1 MSKSKK
7 KLAIFSLVAC
17 VFALV
22 CSMSVFQGKKVFAED
37 SLPKVYARDFVVSSF
52 NESTAQMFI
61 KYIGKEANIGKSI
74 SDSNG
79 SGGWPAFDIVKKDGT
94 TGREWFG
101 GWMEIV
107 NSVSGFN
114 ISPSSDWVQF
124 TIPVQQ
130 FYSVELMEN
139 LVFKRVG
146 DAWVAGSYTNTDFS
160 VSHTGI
166 DGENNSYIY
175 LTTKGNYNLID
186 SAWYTFTNQAQTF
199 AAKTADG
206 TTKELTSNYFQLDKT
221 TIYIK
226 FADKA
231 LEGCT
236 ELTLPDGAYQI
247 ANDGTY
253 RFFENFTFYSAHSG
267 CWSAVKGELAE
278 THEVDATCTTDGTKA
293 YYTCSVCGKNY
304 SDLACENEIAD
315 LQAWKSDAGKISAFG
330 HSYGEWEK
338 VTDPTA
344 TEKGEIK
351 RVCAADESHVETF
364 ELPALNETD
373 YECFEVTPVG
383 CETAG
388 SANFVYTKDGST
400 FTFEGTLAATG
411 HKIVA
416 VKGKV
421 STCTEYGYKAYY
433 KCSVCEKAFEDENGE
448 TVIENA
454 ETWKQGA
461 GKLTELGEHVYGEWE
476 KVTDPTATEKGEIK
490 RVCAADESHVETFEL
505 PALNE
510 TDYSYSVVT
519 ASTCLTA
526 GVANYVYTKDGTSL
540 TYETALALANHTLV
554 LAAGKVSTCTE
565 YGYKAYYQCSVC
577 EKAFEDENG
586 ETVIENAETW
596 KQGAGKITELSAHA
610 YGEWMSDEKEHWHAC
625 SVCGDK
631 KDVAAHEDS
640 DNNGKCDVCEAAVE
654 ISTES
659 GCNSSLSSGFSA
671 AIAAILAAGAFV
683 VIKKGRKEE

>member
-7 KLAIFSLVAC
+7 NLAIFSLIVC
-17 VFALV
+17 LFAMV
-22 CSMSVFQGKKVFAED
+22 CSISTFQSKKVFAENE
-37 SLPKVYARDFVVSSF
+37 LPKVYAKDFVVSTFLPDS
-52 NESTAQMFI
+52 SKILI
-61 KYIGKEANIGKSI
+61 KYNGKETNIGRSI
-74 SDSNG
+74 SIAWMEDGSN
-79 SGGWPAFDIVKKDGT
+79 GWPAFDIVKKDGST
-94 TGREWFG
+94 ERDYFG
-101 GWMEIV
+101 GWQENTV
-107 NSVSGFN
+107 YSGFN
-114 ISPSSDWVQF
+114 LTSIANPSTTDWVQF
-124 TIPVQQ
+124 TIPVQK
-130 FYSVELMEN
+130 FYDVELMEDI
-139 LVFKRVG
+139 VFRRVG
-146 DAWVAGSYTNTDFS
+146 NSWAVVLGTYKNTDFT
-160 VSHTGI
+160 VAANGVAA
-166 DGENNSYIY
+166 DNNSYIY
-175 LTTKGNYNLID
+175 LTRKGNLDLID
-186 SAWYTFTNQAQTF
+186 GEWYVFKNQAQTF
-199 AAKTADG
+199 TAKTADG

-247 ANDGTY
+247 DNDGSY

-278 THEVDATCTTDGTKA
+278 TREVAAACTTDGTKA

-315 LQAWKSDAGKISAFG
+315 LAAWKTGEGKIAAPG
-330 HSYGEWEK
+330 HIFGEWVK

-344 TEKGEIK
+344 TMKGEIK
-351 RVCAADESHVETF
+351 RVCAADESHVDTF

-373 YECFEVTPVG
+373 YECIEITPVG

-416 VKGKV
+416 VNGK
-421 STCTEYGYKAYY
+421 A
-433 KCSVCEKAFEDENGE
+433 
-448 TVIENA
+448 
-454 ETWKQGA
+454 
-461 GKLTELGEHVYGEWE
+461 
-476 KVTDPTATEKGEIK
+476 
-490 RVCAADESHVETFEL
+490 
-505 PALNE
+505 
-510 TDYSYSVVT
+510 
-519 ASTCLTA
+519 
-526 GVANYVYTKDGTSL
+526 
-540 TYETALALANHTLV
+540 
-554 LAAGKVSTCTE
+554 STCTE

-586 ETVIENAETW
+586 ETAIENVETW
-596 KQGAGKITELSAHA
+596 KQGAGKLTELSAHA

-631 KDVAAHEDS
+631 KDVAVHEDS

-659 GCNSSLSSGFSA
+659 GCNSSLSSGLSVA
-671 AIAAILAAGAFV
+671 VAAILAAGAFV